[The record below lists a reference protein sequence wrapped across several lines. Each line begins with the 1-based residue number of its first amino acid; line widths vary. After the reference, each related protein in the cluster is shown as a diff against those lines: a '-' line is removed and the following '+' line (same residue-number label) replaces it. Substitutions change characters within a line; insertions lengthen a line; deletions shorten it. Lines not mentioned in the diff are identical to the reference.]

1 MNPTEHDEGNS
12 SITPDR
18 MTNTLIIVIIIIQA
32 LIALVTYP
40 FLPAMVPT
48 HWNIS
53 GQIDGYSPKWF
64 SMVLFP
70 VMSIGVYLLL
80 RILIRLGPNISS
92 SGNSANMKVVNFIIA
107 AVLLFMLLIQ
117 IVTTAIAL
125 GFPIDMDFVMNLA
138 LSVLFIFLGN
148 YMGKLRRNFWAGIR
162 TPWTIANETVW
173 ERTHRLGG
181 WLFVLAG
188 LIGFVTSFIP
198 SLRFWGVM
206 GALLAVVVILCV
218 YSYVEYERVVRE
230 DRPQSPLL

>member
-1 MNPTEHDEGNS
+1 MNPTEHDEENS
-12 SITPDR
+12 LIKPDR
-18 MTNTLIIVIIIIQA
+18 MTNTLIIAIIVIQV

-53 GQIDGYSPKWF
+53 GRVDSYSPKWV
-64 SMVLFP
+64 SMILFP
-70 VMSIGVYLLL
+70 AMSIGIYLLL
-80 RILIRLGPNISS
+80 RVLLRLGPNISS
-92 SGNSANMKVVNFIIA
+92 SGNRANMKVVNLIIA
-107 AVLLFMLLIQ
+107 AILLFMLLIQ

-125 GFPIDMDFVMNLA
+125 GIPIAVPFVMNMA
-138 LSVLFIFLGN
+138 LSVLFIVLGN

-188 LIGFVTSFIP
+188 LVGLVTSFIP
-198 SLRFWGVM
+198 ALRFWGVM
-206 GALLAVVVILCV
+206 GALIAVIVILLV
-218 YSYVEYERVVRE
+218 YSYVEYERVTRE